1 MLRER
6 RPKLDRMI
14 GRRGIVEVPFGA
26 LVLNLRK
33 VGDGKSIDIG
43 LTGSQIRLRILQI
56 QVGDK
61 AVSAVG
67 GGYIAKQL
75 GCNDPVPTGRG
86 NSVAPIQAII
96 RFNHRTKPLIL
107 PRFIVSDIGLVFA
120 IVEAE
125 IQLVVAVNL
134 VVDFGIE
141 IVEVI
146 APRPIGVVG
155 EDDGLCQDIQ
165 IGATA

>member
-1 MLRER
+1 
-6 RPKLDRMI
+6 MI
-14 GRRGIVEVPFGA
+14 GRRGIVEVPFCA

-43 LTGSQIRLRILQI
+43 LSRGQFRLGILQI
-56 QVGDK
+56 QIGDK
-61 AVSAVG
+61 AVPTVG
-67 GGYIAKQL
+67 GGHVTKQL
-75 GCNDPVPTGRG
+75 RRYDPVPSGRG
-86 NSVAPIQAII
+86 NSVPPIQTIV
-96 RFNHRTKPLIL
+96 RFDDRTKTLIL

-125 IQLVVAVNL
+125 IQLVVAVNS
-134 VVDFGIE
+134 VVNLGIQIIE
-141 IVEVI
+141 IV
-146 APRPIGVVG
+146 APCPIGVVG